1 MNMDFGRFFIWV
13 FFGLVVVSCKTK
25 QPDDIEMASSGRF
38 VLPAAISLTPRNETN
53 LNIAHEGMIYVP
65 PGKLDILDPKTGE
78 YATVFIR
85 GFLLDSTE
93 VRVADFREFVEK
105 TGFKTD
111 AEKFGNAAVFDM
123 KSRTWGLVDGARWE
137 YPQGPQAQKSLE
149 NDPVTQISWF
159 DAHTY
164 CKWKGKKLPS
174 ELEWEH
180 AARNGQNTQSTY
192 SWGEDWETGNQING
206 NVWQGEFPVSFKNL
220 DGFESVAPV
229 GCFKSSPMGFKD
241 LSGNVWEWCDN
252 WRFEYGQLSSGDFLT
267 STEKAMRGG
276 SFLCAPNYCHGY
288 QISARSFT
296 TPETSLFHVGCR
308 CAKEVE

>member
-1 MNMDFGRFFIWV
+1 MNQDFGRFFILLTFLLAV
-13 FFGLVVVSCKTK
+13 ESCKTRLK
-25 QPDDIEMASSGRF
+25 DEIEPATSGRF
-38 VLPAAISLTPRNETN
+38 ALTASISHNPLEASN
-53 LNIAHEGMIYVP
+53 LKSKHEGMIYVP
-65 PGKLDILDPKTGE
+65 PGKLDVLDPKTGQS
-78 YATVFIR
+78 ASVFIK

-93 VRVADFREFVEK
+93 VRVVDFRAFVEK
-105 TGFKTD
+105 TGFKTE

-123 KSRTWGLVDGARWE
+123 KSRTWGLVDGARWQ
-137 YPQGPQAQKSLE
+137 YPQGPHSPGSSE

-159 DAHTY
+159 DATAY
-164 CKWKGKKLPS
+164 CKWKGKKLPN

-180 AARNGQNTQSTY
+180 AARNGQNDQSTY
-192 SWGEDWETGNQING
+192 SWGEDWENGDKING
-206 NVWQGEFPVSFKNL
+206 NVWQGEFPISFKNL

-229 GCFKSSPMGFKD
+229 GSFKISPLGFKD

-252 WRFEYGQLSSGDFLT
+252 WRFEYGQLSSGDFLI